1 MLYHVAMDACIYIY
15 ILYTRVYIYIYLFIH
30 LFIYLYIYL
39 YTIDSHIYKLYII
52 HIGRYNSKMGL
63 KSSPT
68 NKWRV

>member
-15 ILYTRVYIYIYLFIH
+15 IIHVYIYILIH

-63 KSSPT
+63 KSSTT
-68 NKWRV
+68 NKWRF